1 MSAQDILGGGWT
13 FPVKTAPHGGIAV
26 AQGADDVKQAIR
38 VILGTALGE
47 RAMRPDFGCAVH
59 DLLFAP
65 ADMSLTGKAR
75 FYVRNALQQ
84 WEPRIKVDR
93 VDAQIDANRL
103 LIEVEYTVRATNR
116 QENLVYPYYLQGVE

>member
-1 MSAQDILGGGWT
+1 MSAQDILGSGWA
-13 FPVKTAPHGGIAV
+13 FPMKTASNGGIAA
-26 AQGADDVKQAIR
+26 AQAGDDIKQAIR

-47 RAMRPDFGCAVH
+47 RVMRPDFGCAVH
-59 DLLFAP
+59 ELLFAP

-93 VDAQIDANRL
+93 VDARIDGNRL
-103 LIEVEYTVRATNR
+103 LIEVEYIVRATNR
-116 QENLVYPYYLQGVE
+116 RDNLVYPYYLQGVE